1 MPPKPTATEASL
13 AERQQIIEL
22 SAEGQSAKAIAARLG
37 CAERTVYRWRKRY
50 REVGVA
56 GLQPRSRRPQRPHPQ
71 TTPEHNGAVV
81 ARIAAIRAA
90 HPGWGAR
97 LIRRLIRRQ
106 LLSEEV
112 APVPNEGTIQQW
124 LKRLGFGLVR
134 PPVGKRLGWRPPEPP
149 PSNARWQLDHKQK
162 GGWCI

>member
-1 MPPKPTATEASL
+1 MRVSSPMPPKPTVTETSL
-13 AERQQIIEL
+13 AERQQIIQL
-22 SAEGQSAKAIAARLG
+22 SAEGQSAKTIAARLG

-50 REVGVA
+50 REAGVA
-56 GLQPRSRRPQRPHPQ
+56 GLQPRWRRPQRPHPQ
-71 TTPEHNGAVV
+71 TTPEHVV
-81 ARIAAIRAA
+81 ARIQAIRAA
-90 HPGWGAR
+90 HPGWGA
-97 LIRRLIRRQ
+97 RLIRRQ

-162 GGWCI
+162 GGCCI